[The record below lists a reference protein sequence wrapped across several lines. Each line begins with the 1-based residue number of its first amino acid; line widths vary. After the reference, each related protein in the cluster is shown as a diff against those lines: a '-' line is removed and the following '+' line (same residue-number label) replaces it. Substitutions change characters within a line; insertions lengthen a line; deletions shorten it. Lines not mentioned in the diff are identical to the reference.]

1 MCGIAGYIGE
11 SNDRNAT
18 WSIISKV
25 FEKLEV
31 RGVDAAGFWMS
42 EKGESGK
49 ILHHKQPGRSS
60 DLVGSKAWND
70 VAAFDCDLSI
80 VHARGASKGYGSPLV
95 NQNNHPFISESG
107 NIALAHNGKIDD
119 DEYKFLKEKYGVKS
133 ECDSEILLRVFEHA
147 SRRYSLNDLDGY
159 VGDLPYPH
167 RMAGVKDIFSLIN
180 HGHMAVSIGEY
191 DVGGKRCLWL
201 FRNRFRPMWV
211 FDLRSSLGQIFFV
224 SEPSI
229 WREAASEVGP
239 YRKIM
244 NSAKMTKL
252 PDEELWF
259 FHIDNDSRFVKSPI
273 KMMVSKSSPKKWV
286 FDGFKVEPQG
296 DDIEVDLVTTLNEA
310 DMEDGYPTD
319 DSLASEMVLSEIEK
333 QTKSICDICNSICA
347 NSQVL
352 LGNNTIS
359 ATEAEQVLSL
369 LEEQKSSMAEIEN
382 ILN

>member
-1 MCGIAGYIGE
+1 M
-11 SNDRNAT
+11 
-18 WSIISKV
+18 
-25 FEKLEV
+25 
-31 RGVDAAGFWMS
+31 DAAGFWMS

-60 DLVGSKAWND
+60 ELVGSKEWND

-119 DEYKFLKEKYGVKS
+119 EEYQ
-133 ECDSEILLRVFEHA
+133 LL
-147 SRRYSLNDLDGY
+147 
-159 VGDLPYPH
+159 
-167 RMAGVKDIFSLIN
+167 KDIFSLIN

-286 FDGFKVEPQG
+286 FDGLKVEPQG
-296 DDIEVDLVTTLNEA
+296 DDIDVDLVTTLNET
-310 DMEDGYPTD
+310 DPEEEYHNDDG
-319 DSLASEMVLSEIEK
+319 LASDMVLSEIER

-369 LEEQKSSMAEIEN
+369 LEEQKSSMAEIQN